1 MIGTARSATQAGATR
16 TCPHCRATILESAI
30 VCPGCKHHLR
40 FDKDMRPGG
49 VPVTKTAW
57 QVEGTL
63 DAERM
68 DAATEYSILVVVRNE
83 RNEEVARQV
92 VNVGSLQGVERRTFA
107 LSIET
112 SEPKPMP
119 PLPSLRRR

>member
-1 MIGTARSATQAGATR
+1 MIGTARPATHAGATR

-40 FDKDMRPGG
+40 FDRNVAPGG
-49 VPVTKTAW
+49 VPATRTAW

-68 DAATEYSILVVVRNE
+68 DAATEFSILVVVRNE
-83 RNEEVARQV
+83 RNEEVARQI
-92 VNVGSLQGVERRTFA
+92 VNVGALQGVERRTFT

-112 SEPKPMP
+112 SEPRPGA
-119 PLPSLRRR
+119 PLKRR

>member
-1 MIGTARSATQAGATR
+1 
-16 TCPHCRATILESAI
+16 
-30 VCPGCKHHLR
+30 
-40 FDKDMRPGG
+40 
-49 VPVTKTAW
+49 
-57 QVEGTL
+57 
-63 DAERM
+63 
-68 DAATEYSILVVVRNE
+68 VVRNE

-112 SEPKPMP
+112 SEPKAMP

>member
-1 MIGTARSATQAGATR
+1 MIGTARSATHAGATR

-40 FDKDMRPGG
+40 FDRNVTPGG
-49 VPVTKTAW
+49 LPATKTAW

-68 DAATEYSILVVVRNE
+68 DAATEFSILIVVRNE

-92 VNVGSLQGVERRTFA
+92 VNVGALQGVERRTFT

-112 SEPKPMP
+112 SEARPGS
-119 PLPSLRRR
+119 PLKRR